1 MLRFPPSFLARKRTH
16 ALTAKHL
23 HDPVISNR
31 AFAIFFGV
39 ASLIALALLFAPRA
53 HAASGTWTLNGNG
66 VWSNTANWSGGVIA
80 DGAGNT
86 GTFSTLN
93 ITANRTVTIDGGVA
107 SRTLGI
113 INIGDTDG
121 TNTYTIAASGGGML
135 TFDNSG
141 SNAQINQTSTSA
153 DNTISAPIVLNS
165 SLDITNASAA
175 TLTLSMG
182 GGITSGTAGTKTI
195 TSSTGLV
202 TIDGVIGNGSGSVA
216 VVQNGPGTLTLSA
229 NNTFSG
235 GVTIKGGTVSATTN
249 ANALGSGTVTL
260 GNTSGSANA
269 TLLGTGQTFANA
281 ITVASGSSGTLTIG
295 NSGSTNAV
303 FSGAVTLNNNL
314 TLTAAGTGSVR
325 LTGGVTGTGD
335 ITLNRTGSGNATYF
349 STTQVNNAGTI
360 TNTGTG
366 TGSSTILATLGGNVT
381 QLIQNSS
388 TSTLILDVASN
399 TAFVGSVAVNAGIFQ
414 VNTASALNSSNVVSI
429 AAGATFDING
439 QNQTI
444 AGLNGGSGTVT
455 NTGAAK
461 ALTLGGSG
469 TYSFG
474 GTITASTTSNM
485 SIVKSGSGTQTLSGT
500 NTYTGATT
508 VSGGTLLVNGS
519 TASGSAVTVS
529 NSGTVLGGT
538 GTISGAV
545 TISTAPNL
553 SSASKLQGG
562 DGTTGSTLTL
572 GGALTLND
580 NSIIQ
585 LALGSSFTHSTLART
600 GSGTWTF
607 DSNQAFTFIDLGATT
622 GTYQNIITGIL
633 DPPSENLWTITN
645 PGWTGMF
652 TYDGANI
659 DLTLTTV
666 PEPSTWIAGGLAFA
680 ALLFA
685 QRRRLACLIAPN
697 PE

>member
-1 MLRFPPSFLARKRTH
+1 
-16 ALTAKHL
+16 
-23 HDPVISNR
+23 
-31 AFAIFFGV
+31 
-39 ASLIALALLFAPRA
+39 
-53 HAASGTWTLNGNG
+53 
-66 VWSNTANWSGGVIA
+66 
-80 DGAGNT
+80 
-86 GTFSTLN
+86 
-93 ITANRTVTIDGGVA
+93 
-107 SRTLGI
+107 
-113 INIGDTDG
+113 
-121 TNTYTIAASGGGML
+121 
-135 TFDNSG
+135 
-141 SNAQINQTSTSA
+141 
-153 DNTISAPIVLNS
+153 
-165 SLDITNASAA
+165 
-175 TLTLSMG
+175 
-182 GGITSGTAGTKTI
+182 
-195 TSSTGLV
+195 
-202 TIDGVIGNGSGSVA
+202 
-216 VVQNGPGTLTLSA
+216 
-229 NNTFSG
+229 
-235 GVTIKGGTVSATTN
+235 
-249 ANALGSGTVTL
+249 
-260 GNTSGSANA
+260 
-269 TLLGTGQTFANA
+269 
-281 ITVASGSSGTLTIG
+281 
-295 NSGSTNAV
+295 V

-335 ITLNRTGSGNATYF
+335 ITLNRTGSGNANYF

-538 GTISGAV
+538 GTVSGPV
-545 TISTAPNL
+545 TVNAN
-553 SSASKLQGG
+553 AKLQGG
-562 DGTTGSTLTL
+562 DGTTGTTLTL
-572 GGALTLND
+572 SGALTLNND
-580 NSIIQ
+580 SIIQ
-585 LALGSSFTHSTLART
+585 LALGAIGAHSTLART

-607 DSNQAFTFIDLGATT
+607 DTNQAFNFIDLGAQTT
-622 GTYQNIITGIL
+622 TYDNIITGLASDPGPESMWVIL
-633 DPPSENLWTITN
+633 NA
-645 PGWTGMF
+645 GYTGTF
-652 TYDGANI
+652 TFDGTNI

-666 PEPSTWIAGGLAFA
+666 PEPSTWLAA
-680 ALLFA
+680 ALALGA
-685 QRRRLACLIAPN
+685 IGWSQRRRLRPFYVCVLKKKMRGDEKFLLRRLNASCVTPAQSCNALTRAVRRTV
-697 PE
+697 